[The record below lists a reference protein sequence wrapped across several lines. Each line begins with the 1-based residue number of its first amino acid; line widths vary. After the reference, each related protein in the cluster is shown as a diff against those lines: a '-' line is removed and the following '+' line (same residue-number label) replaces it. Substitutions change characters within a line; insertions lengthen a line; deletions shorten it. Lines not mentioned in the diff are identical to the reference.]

1 MENNKKPEE
10 IKKET
15 TNNDEKSKPLFEDLQ
30 GHKHDDASFNKLMN
44 EQTNRRKN
52 QNNNGGTEV

>member
-44 EQTNRRKN
+44 EQANRRKN
-52 QNNNGGTEV
+52 KNVN